1 MPKRQKEKQ
10 YQSAREHRAN
20 QSIRSDSSLNAAS
33 SSAGSRPL
41 PFDCCALTLT
51 PYVAPVCTTDGVIF
65 DNNAIMSHLM
75 KHKVDPVTGR
85 TMTSRDLIG
94 KSFCCVMIF
103 LMDLMPLFGSV
114 SQCYTTIYFSVLN
127 MDKDESTGRWQCPVL
142 NRPFTDRTAIV
153 AIRQRGGTN
162 SNEANVY
169 SREAYRELNV
179 KPKNYLDLISG
190 VKFDPKVDVITLQ
203 DPEDEALCNLR
214 DIRNFSH
221 INRMREDNNQR
232 QVDAANVAGSNVT
245 YSVTATRI
253 MEKLDKEKRKRERA
267 AEEQS
272 RKLLLQPKDC
282 SEVGTSE
289 ETINIY
295 TDELLSGLS
304 MTTGMASGSLTSTTM
319 TITRENSARLATEEE
334 ILTSQCEQLR
344 RLKKK
349 GMVRMYTNVG
359 VMDIELHCDIV
370 PRTCMNFLLLIMKKE
385 YDGSKFHRSIP
396 NFMIQGGKK
405 SGAKSKSDE
414 GGSVW
419 DKPFMDEFDDRLKH
433 VGPGIL
439 SMANSGPCT
448 NGRQFF
454 ITYKSCGHLDR
465 KHSVFGK
472 VVGGLEIL
480 RRLEQLATDEL
491 DRPSENVNI
500 DSIEILENPLAEA
513 LEIERER
520 IRKKKQEMLLLDR
533 SRKSPSV
540 AMTNDG
546 TNTTCSDNNIGKEK
560 SSIEG
565 EDVSTIGK
573 YLKASKEDSK
583 KQTSGK
589 CEDGVIVNAESTLTS
604 RFPPAPKKSMFGDF
618 SGW

>member
-1 MPKRQKEKQ
+1 M
-10 YQSAREHRAN
+10 
-20 QSIRSDSSLNAAS
+20 DS
-33 SSAGSRPL
+33 
-41 PFDCCALTLT
+41 
-51 PYVAPVCTTDGVIF
+51 
-65 DNNAIMSHLM
+65 
-75 KHKVDPVTGR
+75 
-85 TMTSRDLIG
+85 
-94 KSFCCVMIF
+94 
-103 LMDLMPLFGSV
+103 MPLFNTV
-114 SQCYTTIYFSVLN
+114 LNVILYTIYFSVLN

-153 AIRQRGGTN
+153 AIRQGKN

-179 KPKNYLDLISG
+179 KAKNYLDLISG
-190 VKFDPKVDVITLQ
+190 TKFDKVDVITLQ
-203 DPEDEALCNLR
+203 DPEDEALCILR

-221 INRMREDNNQR
+221 IHRMREENNQR
-232 QVDAANVAGSNVT
+232 QDDAANVVGSNVT

-253 MEKLDKEKRKRERA
+253 MEKLDKEKRKRDRA

-272 RKLLLQPKDC
+272 RKLLLQPKDDKC
-282 SEVGTSE
+282 SDVGTSE
-289 ETINIY
+289 EKISIY

-319 TITRENSARLATEEE
+319 SITRENSARLATEEE

-359 VMDIELHCDIV
+359 VMDIELQCDIV
-370 PRTCMNFLLLIMKKE
+370 PRTCMNFILLIMKKE

-405 SGAKSKSDE
+405 SRAKSKGDE

-465 KHSVFGK
+465 THSVFGK

-480 RRLEQLATDEL
+480 RRLEQVATDEL
-491 DRPSENVNI
+491 DRPLENVNI
-500 DSIEILENPLAEA
+500 ECIEILENPLEEA

-520 IRKKKQEMLLLDR
+520 IRKKKQEKLLLDR
-533 SRKSPSV
+533 SRKSTPV
-540 AMTNDG
+540 AMTSDE
-546 TNTTCSDNNIGKEK
+546 TNMTCADNNIGKGK

-573 YLKASKEDSK
+573 YLKASTEESK
-583 KQTSGK
+583 KRMKRKSSDKG
-589 CEDGVIVNAESTLTS
+589 DIGVNAESTFTACL
-604 RFPPAPKKSMFGDF
+604 PPAPKKTTFGDF

>member
-1 MPKRQKEKQ
+1 M
-10 YQSAREHRAN
+10 
-20 QSIRSDSSLNAAS
+20 DS
-33 SSAGSRPL
+33 
-41 PFDCCALTLT
+41 
-51 PYVAPVCTTDGVIF
+51 
-65 DNNAIMSHLM
+65 
-75 KHKVDPVTGR
+75 
-85 TMTSRDLIG
+85 
-94 KSFCCVMIF
+94 
-103 LMDLMPLFGSV
+103 MPLFCSAHG
-114 SQCYTTIYFSVLN
+114 YTIYFSVLN

-153 AIRQRGGTN
+153 AIRQRSGVSGGMN

-179 KPKNYLDLISG
+179 KAKNYLDLISG
-190 VKFDPKVDVITLQ
+190 MKFDPKVDVITLQ

-221 INRMREDNNQR
+221 INRMRLENNQR
-232 QVDAANVAGSNVT
+232 QDDAANVSGSNVT

-272 RKLLLQPKDC
+272 RKLLLQSNDDDC
-282 SEVGTSE
+282 NDVGTRE
-289 ETINIY
+289 EKISIY

-405 SGAKSKSDE
+405 SGAKSKGDE
-414 GGSVW
+414 GGSIW

-433 VGPGIL
+433 VGPGIF

-480 RRLEQLATDEL
+480 RRLEQVATDEL
-491 DRPSENVNI
+491 DRPLENLNI
-500 DSIEILENPLAEA
+500 DSIDILENPLEEA
-513 LEIERER
+513 LKIERER
-520 IRKKKQEMLLLDR
+520 IRKKKQEKLLLDR
-533 SRKSPSV
+533 SRKSSPI

-546 TNTTCSDNNIGKEK
+546 TTCADNNLGKEK
-560 SSIEG
+560 SLGVIEG

-573 YLKASKEDSK
+573 YLIASKEESK
-583 KQTSGK
+583 KRMKQSISSDK
-589 CEDGVIVNAESTLTS
+589 CGDGDIGVNAESTFTS
-604 RFPPAPKKSMFGDF
+604 RLPPAPKKTTFGDF

>member
-1 MPKRQKEKQ
+1 MH
-10 YQSAREHRAN
+10 S
-20 QSIRSDSSLNAAS
+20 
-33 SSAGSRPL
+33 
-41 PFDCCALTLT
+41 
-51 PYVAPVCTTDGVIF
+51 
-65 DNNAIMSHLM
+65 
-75 KHKVDPVTGR
+75 
-85 TMTSRDLIG
+85 
-94 KSFCCVMIF
+94 
-103 LMDLMPLFGSV
+103 MPLFSSV
-114 SQCYTTIYFSVLN
+114 FQCFTTIYFSVLN

-179 KPKNYLDLISG
+179 KAKNYLDLISG
-190 VKFDPKVDVITLQ
+190 MKFDKVDVITLQ

-232 QVDAANVAGSNVT
+232 QEDAANVAGSNVT

-272 RKLLLQPKDC
+272 RKLLLQPKDDNC
-282 SEVGTSE
+282 CDVGTSE
-289 ETINIY
+289 EKISIY

-349 GMVRMYTNVG
+349 GMVRMSTNVG

-472 VVGGLEIL
+472 VIGGLEIL

-520 IRKKKQEMLLLDR
+520 IRKKKQEKLLLVR
-533 SRKSPSV
+533 SHKSPSV

-546 TNTTCSDNNIGKEK
+546 TNTTYADDNIGKVK
-560 SSIEG
+560 SPGVIEG

-573 YLKASKEDSK
+573 YLVASKEDSK

-589 CEDGVIVNAESTLTS
+589 CEDGVIGVNAESTFTS
-604 RFPPAPKKSMFGDF
+604 RLPPAPKKTTFGDF